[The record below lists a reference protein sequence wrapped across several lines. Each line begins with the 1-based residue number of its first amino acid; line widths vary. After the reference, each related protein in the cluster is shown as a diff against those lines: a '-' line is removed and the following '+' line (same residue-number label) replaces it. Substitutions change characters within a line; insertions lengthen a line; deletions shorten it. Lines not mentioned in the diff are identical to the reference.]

1 MILAHLSGLP
11 PLFLTVCVCVC
22 LRDWNEC
29 ELDSLMKMRNN
40 SMKLG
45 NSRWKYHRK
54 TPSFRK
60 TWNEMLNFAFVLSFW
75 TRLLDVREQEW
86 CLEQSQNLGS
96 SESSKS
102 SMTLWNNVELNWGE
116 KCSDNGRCVSSMS
129 MRGCQNSKAPMNC
142 ADCASD
148 EGIFGN
154 LTKNETSKHCNS
166 SWVSRRTQT
175 EMFASLWPS
184 RKPSKRVT
192 TKCILTFWQST
203 TLMQ

>member
-11 PLFLTVCVCVC
+11 PLFLTVWVC
-22 LRDWNEC
+22 LRDWNVC

-45 NSRWKYHRK
+45 IRDENI
-54 TPSFRK
+54 T
-60 TWNEMLNFAFVLSFW
+60 
-75 TRLLDVREQEW
+75 EW
-86 CLEQSQNLGS
+86 FLEQSQNLGS

-102 SMTLWNNVELNWGE
+102 SMNLWNNVELNWGV

-154 LTKNETSKHCNS
+154 LTKNETSKHCNG
-166 SWVSRRTQT
+166 SWVYRLTQM

-192 TKCILTFWQST
+192 TKC
-203 TLMQ
+203 